1 MIALT
6 KPRVTRDTQDNIIA
20 GPSGRVCR
28 ATTPSGAVGV
38 TTGIYTEEQLRSVA
52 PGATVLD
59 GLADQPVV
67 LRALGLE

>member
-1 MIALT
+1 MDVQAAEA
-6 KPRVTRDTQDNIIA
+6 A
-20 GPSGRVCR
+20 G
-28 ATTPSGAVGV
+28 AGAVGV